1 VVKVVRKK
9 LALST
14 SEIIADLE
22 MQEKT
27 SEEIAEHLG
36 VSIQQLDSFVKDNR
50 VDIDYYKSRLLGRRD
65 EWLRALSKKAVGYE
79 YKERKVTTTEANGK
93 KRVYT
98 EVTEKHLPPDTQAL
112 LWLIEHTK

>member
-1 VVKVVRKK
+1 M
-9 LALST
+9 ST

-27 SEEIAEHLG
+27 GDEIAEHLG
-36 VSIQQLDSFVKDNR
+36 VSVLQLESFIKENR
-50 VDIDYYKSRLLGRRD
+50 VDIDYYKSRLLGKKD

-79 YKERKVTTTEANGK
+79 YKERKVTTTEGNGK
-93 KRVYT
+93 KKVYT
-98 EVTEKHLPPDTQAL
+98 EVSEKHQPPDTQAL